1 MRHGPLTSARRFAY
15 LAFAVL
21 LAGGLAWGLATA
33 FASGASPS
41 PSPGS
46 TTLRI
51 GWTEEPD
58 NLNPFI
64 GYQNETYEI
73 WALNYDLLFGYGT
86 NNQPT
91 LDLAS
96 GFPTKQNGGISA
108 DGKTWT
114 IHIRSGVKWQDGVP
128 LTAADVAFT
137 FNYIVK
143 NSMANFT
150 NSTFGIK
157 SASALD
163 PTTVRIVCTSP
174 RPTSRACGCRSCP
187 QHIW

>member
-73 WALNYDLLFGYGT
+73 WALNYDLLFGYGSQ
-86 NNQPT
+86 QPAT
-91 LDLAS
+91 TS
-96 GFPTKQNGGISA
+96 S
-108 DGKTWT
+108 TWRAPFRPPRT
-114 IHIRSGVKWQDGVP
+114 EGS
-128 LTAADVAFT
+128 
-137 FNYIVK
+137 
-143 NSMANFT
+143 
-150 NSTFGIK
+150 
-157 SASALD
+157 
-163 PTTVRIVCTSP
+163 
-174 RPTSRACGCRSCP
+174 RPTARPGRSTSARGSSGRTVSR
-187 QHIW
+187 